1 MATDYL
7 TQTELQSYV
16 DTRLLQ
22 QLGSDSGSNGSLTG
36 NTILGTAI
44 GAASAEIDMAAT
56 VGQMYTT
63 DQLADLYTAG
73 DKGIRYLCAALT
85 LRNLYQRHSKR
96 MPETAAEWMDRA
108 DKMLEALHAGQRVF
122 AVEVA
127 RVAGVPSIQV
137 IGPSTRVALGLVAN
151 SPFFPPVQTGVIQ

>member
-1 MATDYL
+1 MNFTGFAEL
-7 TQTELQSYV
+7 TVAEMVRRFIHEKEDAGRAVRGLQTL
-16 DTRLLQ
+16 RCA
-22 QLGSDSGSNGSLTG
+22 LGSL
-36 NTILGTAI
+36 
-44 GAASAEIDMAAT
+44 
-56 VGQMYTT
+56 V
-63 DQLADLYTAG
+63 
-73 DKGIRYLCAALT
+73 RW
-85 LRNLYQRHSKR
+85 